1 MWWRPS
7 TETMTRT
14 SHILLV
20 DDDQQIRTGLARFLT
35 TRGLRVSLA
44 KDGAEMFN
52 MFSAGHIDLIV
63 LDVMLPG
70 EDGFSLCRRLRAS
83 SDVPVLLLTAV
94 TGETD
99 RIVGLEL
106 GADDYLCKPFQPR
119 ELLARIRAVLRRVNS
134 MPPGLRRPKSAVSR
148 FLGWRLDMHNRTLTS
163 PTGEL
168 VDLTAGEFDLLQAF
182 VEHPQ
187 NVLTRDQL
195 LDLAR
200 GRSSNVFDRSM
211 DVQVMRLR
219 RKIEPDPQQ
228 PAIIKTVRNSGYV
241 FTPSVA
247 SDAGEDEP

>member
-1 MWWRPS
+1 MRCGAK
-7 TETMTRT
+7 TMPRS

-35 TRGLRVSLA
+35 TQGLRVSLA

-83 SDVPVLLLTAV
+83 SDVPVLMLTAV

-134 MPPGLRRPKSAVSR
+134 MPPGLRRRKTATFH
-148 FLGWRLDMHNRTLTS
+148 FLGWSLDVYNRTLTS

-168 VDLTAGEFDLLQAF
+168 VELTGGEFDLLQAF

-187 NVLTRDQL
+187 TVLSRDQL

-200 GRSSNVFDRSM
+200 GRSSTVFDRSM

-228 PAIIKTVRNSGYV
+228 PAIIKTVRSSGYV

-247 SDAGEDEP
+247 AGAGGREP